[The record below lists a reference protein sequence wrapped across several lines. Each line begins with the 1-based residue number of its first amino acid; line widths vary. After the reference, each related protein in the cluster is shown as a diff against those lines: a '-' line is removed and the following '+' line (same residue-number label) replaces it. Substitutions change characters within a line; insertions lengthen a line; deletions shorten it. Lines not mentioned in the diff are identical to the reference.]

1 MNVLIVYAHPEPR
14 SFNGTLKAF
23 AVKRLEDAGHA
34 VRVSDLYEMKWKAVL
49 DAGDSTDHV
58 PGAVFHPSSDSK
70 HAFANGTQS
79 EDIACEQE
87 KLKWADAVIFQF
99 PLWWFSMPAI
109 MKGWVERVY
118 AYGFAYGVGE
128 HSDHRWGDR
137 YGEGSLSGKRAMLVV
152 STGGWEPHYSA
163 RGINGPID
171 DVLFPINHGVLF
183 YPGFE
188 VLPPFVVYRT
198 SKMDGA
204 RFAQTCDALGRRLD
218 ELWSTRPIPYRRQN
232 GGDYDIPE
240 CTLKEDAAPGQVGF
254 GAHIA
259 K

>member
-58 PGAVFHPSSDSK
+58 AGAVFHPSSDSK

-198 SKMDGA
+198 SKMDEA

-259 K
+259 R